1 MIAGAL
7 VCLFFGD
14 STALG
19 TAQAFNRT
27 ATTPCAV
34 VARIGARPE
43 DMTRWAAPAVPIGT
57 AVVAAGSNS
66 PASPSLAADLARIR
80 SGLHARR
87 VIWLLPY
94 DRGAAAIVERVA
106 QSHHDYV
113 LDLAELPSGDRLHPQ
128 TYAGIATALRRW
140 RIAGD

>member
-94 DRGAAAIVERVA
+94 ERVA